1 MYQIA
6 NYGLCLTH
14 SFKTNATF
22 GFMFGWNMIDD
33 KNWKACMNQELPKY
47 LEPHGPRISNL
58 IRSEVSNWRHPLL
71 LPVILLEDHI
81 YNADRCKGFDLSPRT
96 TRLERKLRVT
106 KSGRNV
112 NHSESINFEVLSQNM
127 ISNRFEIITDIN
139 TAITDVVAFAGV
151 MKWDDRYCQFLR
163 DISKDIRGIS
173 GTMQSGEPNLD
184 NAIETL
190 ATFVASI
197 SEHTDAL
204 KTRLDVQ
211 LEVVKSSSSSY
222 DNAF

>member
-1 MYQIA
+1 MYQVA

-22 GFMFGWNMIDD
+22 GFMFGWNLIDD
-33 KNWKACMNQELPKY
+33 KNWKASMKREPPEY
-47 LEPHGPRISNL
+47 LKPHGPRISNL
-58 IRSEVSNWRHPLL
+58 IKSEVRNWRHPLL

-96 TRLERKLRVT
+96 TGLEKQLRVT
-106 KSGRNV
+106 RSGRNS
-112 NHSESINFEVLSQNM
+112 NHSNSIDFEVLSEDM

-139 TAITDVVAFAGV
+139 TAITDVVTFAGV
-151 MKWDDRYCQFLR
+151 LKWDDRFCQFLR

-173 GTMQSGEPNLD
+173 GTRQGQESDLD
-184 NAIETL
+184 NAVETL

-197 SEHTDAL
+197 SEHTEAL
-204 KTRLDVQ
+204 KDRLHVQ
-211 LEVVKSSSSSY
+211 LEVVRSSISLD
-222 DNAF
+222 DNAS

>member
-1 MYQIA
+1 MYQVA

-33 KNWKACMNQELPKY
+33 KNWKACIGRAPPGH
-47 LEPHGPRISNL
+47 LEPHGPRISKL
-58 IRSEVSNWRHPLL
+58 IRSEVCNWRHPLL

-96 TRLERKLRVT
+96 TRLEGQLRVT

-112 NHSESINFEVLSQNM
+112 NHSESIDFEVLSQGM

-139 TAITDVVAFAGV
+139 TAMTDVLAFAGV
-151 MKWDDRYCQFLR
+151 LKWDNRYCQFLR
-163 DISKDIRGIS
+163 DISKDIRDIS
-173 GTMQSGEPNLD
+173 GTMQGGEPNLD

-197 SEHTDAL
+197 SEHTEAL
-204 KTRLDVQ
+204 KARLDVQ
-211 LEVVKSSSSSY
+211 LDVVKSSISSEDS
-222 DNAF
+222 AF